1 MDGGIDQQP
10 GDDMR
15 ALTNACEATVDRPTS
30 PGRARF
36 PDIPATRCAASG
48 SVGSTGAIAAVVAGG
63 GSPHPAPGG
72 ACRRLTVLLIVG
84 IATVMP
90 CGEASPVEPPR
101 PNILFVLTDD
111 QPAGLL
117 GCMGNEV
124 IQTPAMDR
132 LAAEGTLFT
141 HAFVTTA
148 ICCSSRASI
157 LTGQYMRRHGIRDFD
172 TPLSAAAFAETYPAL
187 LRAAGYRTGYVG
199 KFAIGAPEGTGPSL
213 ALPADRFDVWRG
225 FPQDVGFRQVVDG
238 EPRYLTTVLEEEA
251 VRFLRSQPAD
261 RPFCLTVGLKEP
273 HGPWDYFDPEVA
285 DAYQDRHIPPPATRT
300 LEDYMSQPRFIRE
313 SLSGGLT
320 PDTIASPEAYQHD
333 MRLVYR
339 LVSRADL
346 ALGRIRNALETVGL
360 ADNTVIIVSSDHG
373 SMGGAHG
380 LKGKWLMYE
389 ESIRVPLII
398 HDPRVPAAHRG
409 QRCGRAALN
418 IDIAPTILTLAGVTI
433 PASMQGLD
441 LSPLVRGEVAVPW
454 RTSWYYEHVFDTERP
469 LRPVVRSEGVREDDW
484 KYIRYP
490 AVVPPAEQ
498 LFDLRNDPRETHDL
512 AADPGHAETL
522 ARLRTCCDAYRRS
535 LE

>member
-1 MDGGIDQQP
+1 MTD
-10 GDDMR
+10 R
-15 ALTNACEATVDRPTS
+15 AARPAS
-30 PGRARF
+30 PVQRRRDA
-36 PDIPATRCAASG
+36 PSG
-48 SVGSTGAIAAVVAGG
+48 SAGSTGGAVRVCTGAGP
-63 GSPHPAPGG
+63 PHPAPRGWVH
-72 ACRRLTVLLIVG
+72 RLLVLFVVGVSTVVLG
-84 IATVMP
+84 
-90 CGEASPVEPPR
+90 GEASPAEPRR

-111 QPAGLL
+111 QSARML

-132 LAAEGTLFT
+132 LASAGTLFT
-141 HAFVTTA
+141 NAFVTTA

-157 LTGQYMRRHGIRDFD
+157 LTEQYMRRHGIRDFD

-199 KFAIGAPEGTGPSL
+199 KFAIGAPEGAGPSL

-225 FPQDVGFRQVVDG
+225 FPQNIGFRQVVDG

-261 RPFCLTVGLKEP
+261 RPFCLTVALKEP
-273 HGPWDYFDPEVA
+273 HGPWDYFDPDVP
-285 DAYQDRHIPPPATRT
+285 DTYQDRHIPPPATRT
-300 LEDYMSQPRFIRE
+300 LDHYASQPRFIRE
-313 SLSGGLT
+313 SLSGGPT
-320 PDTIASPEAYQHD
+320 PDTIASPEAFQD
-333 MRLVYR
+333 AMRVLYR

-346 ALGRIRNALETVGL
+346 ALGRIQTALETAGL
-360 ADNTVIIVSSDHG
+360 ADNTVVIVSSDHG
-373 SMGGAHG
+373 SMNGAHG

-398 HDPRVPAAHRG
+398 HDPRVPAAQRG

-418 IDIAPTILTLAGVTI
+418 IDIAPTILALAGVPI

-441 LSPLVRGEVAVPW
+441 LSPLVRGEAGVPW

-469 LRPVVRSEGVREDDW
+469 LRPIVRSEGVREDDW

-490 AVVPPAEQ
+490 EVEPPAEQ
-498 LFDLRNDPRETHDL
+498 LFDLRTDPRETHDL
-512 AADPGHAETL
+512 AADPAHAGTL
-522 ARLRTCCDAYRRS
+522 ARLRTSCDAHRRS